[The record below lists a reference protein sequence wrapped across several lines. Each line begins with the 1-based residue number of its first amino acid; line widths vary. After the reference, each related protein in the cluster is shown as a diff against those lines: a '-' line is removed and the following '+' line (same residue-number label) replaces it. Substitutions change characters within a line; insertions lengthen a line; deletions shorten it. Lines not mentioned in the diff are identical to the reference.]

1 MIPKLRRKST
11 EDIELRPVSPSHQRR
26 VRVYG
31 AITVVLLVVVAFF
44 AGQGIAERSAS
55 QDSRERMVLREQ
67 VRELEAQLESARDE
81 LALHRTGS
89 EVAQQAQEQV
99 REELRSLHE
108 QQAELK
114 EAVAFYKSV
123 MDPGAGDEGLRIE
136 RFRLRPDGRD
146 RVYQYRLVLAQVV
159 EDRGFISGQVRVR
172 LAGERDGESVELDD
186 VLHGDSST
194 AFRFRY
200 FQEMDG
206 LLELPE
212 GFAPREVHV
221 EAVRSGGRERAR
233 ETFSWQV
240 RE

>member
-1 MIPKLRRKST
+1 MIPKLGRKST
-11 EDIELRPVSPSHQRR
+11 DDIELRPVSPSHQRR

-31 AITVVLLVVVAFF
+31 GIALVLLVIVAFV
-44 AGQGIAERSAS
+44 AGQGTAERFAAR
-55 QDSRERMVLREQ
+55 DAHDRIELREQ
-67 VRELEAQLESARDE
+67 VRELQARLESARDE

-89 EVAQQAQEQV
+89 EVAHQAQEQV

-136 RFRLRPDGRD
+136 RFRLRPDSRE
-146 RVYQYRLVLAQVV
+146 RVYRYRLVLAQVV
-159 EDRGFISGQVRVR
+159 EDRGFVRGDVR
-172 LAGERDGESVELDD
+172 IRLEGERNGENIEFDEL
-186 VLHGDSST
+186 LHGDSST

-200 FQEMDG
+200 FQELDG

-212 GFAPREVHV
+212 GFQPREVHV
-221 EAVRSGGRERAR
+221 EAVTAGGGERAQ